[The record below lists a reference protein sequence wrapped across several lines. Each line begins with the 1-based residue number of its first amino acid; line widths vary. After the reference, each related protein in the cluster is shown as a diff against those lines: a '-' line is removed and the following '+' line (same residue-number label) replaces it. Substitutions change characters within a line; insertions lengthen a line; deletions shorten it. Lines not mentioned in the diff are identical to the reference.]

1 VYYEGKEVGYY
12 VADMVIE
19 DVVIF
24 ENKAARA
31 LCEEHENQL
40 LNYLKATNIE
50 IGLLL
55 NFVMK
60 TEFKRKIFENKY
72 KSVQNPLNSLNPR
85 SILC

>member
-1 VYYEGKEVGYY
+1 LKLKKSIKVYYEGKEVGYY

-60 TEFKRKIFENKY
+60 AEFKRKIFENKY
-72 KSVQNPLNSLNPR
+72 K
-85 SILC
+85 